1 VKAYRNSST
10 STRVNWSEY
19 EREYRDRIK
28 YVVAELGNI
37 VNEASSLILTDAHR
51 SGRRPKLTP
60 ERKTMSV
67 LIQSIVELSN
77 RNMSGL
83 ISLFGA
89 LDGVNISY
97 KTIERAYSDEMVR
110 AIIHNVFILSII
122 KKGLKDVDLSGDGTG
137 YSLTVTKHY
146 RTQGNKEGSKN
157 FIYSFTMMDLKT
169 GLYICHGTGIR
180 SEKEAYNKAIEMLD
194 EVKRRCGIKVK
205 SERLDKY
212 YSYQSTLNTT
222 DDETVLY
229 ILPRKGMN
237 INGPSRWRN
246 TFKRLMADPI
256 QYIREYYKRE
266 RSESGFSADKR
277 LFGWKIWQKRD
288 DRICT
293 AMSCIAALHNLF
305 RIGYT

>member
-1 VKAYRNSST
+1 
-10 STRVNWSEY
+10 
-19 EREYRDRIK
+19 
-28 YVVAELGNI
+28 
-37 VNEASSLILTDAHR
+37 
-51 SGRRPKLTP
+51 
-60 ERKTMSV
+60 
-67 LIQSIVELSN
+67 
-77 RNMSGL
+77 
-83 ISLFGA
+83 
-89 LDGVNISY
+89 
-97 KTIERAYSDEMVR
+97 
-110 AIIHNVFILSII
+110 
-122 KKGLKDVDLSGDGTG
+122 
-137 YSLTVTKHY
+137 
-146 RTQGNKEGSKN
+146 
-157 FIYSFTMMDLKT
+157 MMDLKT

-246 TFKRLMADPI
+246 IFKRLMADPI
-256 QYIREYYKRE
+256 QYLREYYKRE